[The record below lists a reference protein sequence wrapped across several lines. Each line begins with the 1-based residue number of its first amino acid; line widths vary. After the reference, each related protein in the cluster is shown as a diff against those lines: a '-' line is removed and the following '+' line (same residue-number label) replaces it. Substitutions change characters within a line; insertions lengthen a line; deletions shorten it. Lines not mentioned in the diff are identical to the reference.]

1 MSSETIERWV
11 DATAAAV
18 GLKIAA
24 EHRPG
29 VVRYVQLAAGFAEQ
43 VMDFELKATD
53 EAATVFAPFEVH
65 EE

>member
-1 MSSETIERWV
+1 MTLPATELWI

-29 VVRYVQLAAGFAEQ
+29 VVRYMQLASGFADQ
-43 VMDFELKATD
+43 VMNFELKTTD
-53 EAATVFAPFEVH
+53 EAATVFTPAEVR

>member
-1 MSSETIERWV
+1 MSSDAIECWV
-11 DATAAAV
+11 DSTAAAI

-43 VMDFELKATD
+43 VMAFELKTTD
-53 EAATVFAPFEVH
+53 EAATVFTPAEVR

>member
-1 MSSETIERWV
+1 MSSDATERWV

-29 VVRYVQLAAGFAEQ
+29 VVRYVQLASGFAEQ
-43 VMDFELKATD
+43 VMTLELKITD
-53 EAATVFAPFEVH
+53 EAATVFTPVEVDH
-65 EE
+65 R